1 MKQVERYGVAVWEDE
16 EMDALRK
23 KACLCLNCHKL
34 GNCQIGAEG
43 YDLCKRHNIA
53 FMVTRCPSWTA
64 PEPKP

>member
-23 KACLCLNCHKL
+23 ERCLCLNCHDMKIC
-34 GNCQIGAEG
+34 GTAKAG
-43 YDLCKRHNIA
+43 YKLCKGANIA
-53 FMVTRCPSWTA
+53 FMVTRCPAWLA